1 MVVEGMRTGSLCG
14 RHGNG
19 SWSTLVRPKFFWI
32 GVASVSHG
40 SAYRLT
46 VIDCIINTYI
56 LDARS
61 ADGGVFWSGN
71 SVLTSPF
78 FTIVVLGQKLATRI
92 ASKGLL

>member
-1 MVVEGMRTGSLCG
+1 M
-14 RHGNG
+14 
-19 SWSTLVRPKFFWI
+19 RPKIFEI
-32 GVASVSHG
+32 GAASVSHG

-61 ADGGVFWSGN
+61 ADGGVFWCGN
-71 SVLTSPF
+71 WVLTSPF
-78 FTIVVLGQKLATRI
+78 FTMVILGRKLATRI